1 MVFSLFNRTVSGGYT
16 MNKIVNSIEA
26 KDIENHFHPYT
37 NPKALKE
44 AGPHVI
50 CKGEGIYVYDN
61 SDTKFIEGMS
71 GLWCASLGFNNKDLV
86 EAATKQM
93 NKLPFYHSFAGKV
106 PEVATH
112 LSEKLVSIA
121 PEGLGKVFFC
131 NSGSEANDTA
141 IKVVWYYQ
149 NALGRPEKR
158 KIISR
163 KRGYHGVT
171 MVAGSLTG
179 LPYAQDGFGLPLDF
193 VRHTSCPHYFID
205 KLESESEQDFV
216 DRLLKNLEEL
226 ILEEGPET
234 IGAFIAEPVM
244 GAGGVIIPPKNY
256 FDKVQAL
263 LKKYDIL
270 FIADEV
276 ICGFGRTGNMW
287 GSETFDIKPDI
298 LTCAKALSAAYAPI
312 SALLMNE
319 NIIYQIENQANELG
333 IFGHGFTYSAHPLS
347 AAVAL
352 KTLEIYEENNII
364 NHVKTLE
371 KSFIERVTNLEKYD
385 FVGDARAIGLI
396 GAIEFVSEPG
406 SNKKPDPS
414 RKVAAKIQ
422 QKIQEEGVI
431 LRSLPGDSLAFCPP
445 LIIEENQIHEMF
457 DKIDYA
463 LSSID
468 FKSL

>member
-1 MVFSLFNRTVSGGYT
+1 

-37 NPKALKE
+37 SPKILKE

-50 CKGEGIYVYDN
+50 SKGEGIYVYDN

-71 GLWCASLGFNNKDLV
+71 GLWCASLGFDNKDLV
-86 EAATKQM
+86 DAATKQM

-106 PEVATH
+106 PEVAAH
-112 LSEKLVSIA
+112 LSEKLISIA
-121 PEGLGKVFFC
+121 PKGLDKVFFC

-193 VRHTSCPHYFID
+193 VRHTSCPHYFIE
-205 KLESESEQDFV
+205 KLESESEEDFV
-216 DRLLKNLEEL
+216 DRLLENLKKL

-256 FDKVQAL
+256 FTKVQAL

-287 GSETFDIKPDI
+287 GSETFDLKPDI

-312 SALLMNE
+312 SALLINE
-319 NIIYQIENQANELG
+319 NIIYEIENQANELG
-333 IFGHGFTYSAHPLS
+333 VFGHGFTYSAHPLS

-352 KTLEIYEENNII
+352 KTLEIYEEKNIV
-364 NHVKTLE
+364 NHVKMME

-385 FVGDARAIGLI
+385 FVGDTRAIGLI
-396 GAIEFVSEPG
+396 GAIEFVSQPG

-422 QKIQEEGVI
+422 QKIQDEGVI

-457 DKIDYA
+457 DKIDSA
-463 LSSID
+463 LLSTD
-468 FKSL
+468 FESL